1 MQANHPLIVGLTGSI
16 GSGKTL
22 IAQVFQHLGIEVYFS
37 DTEAKKLYQKAEV
50 IQKIKDLFGPQVFTN
65 NLLDKQKL
73 ANLVFTNK
81 NELNKLNAL
90 IHPLVQEDFEDWTTK
105 QKSPYVIME
114 SAIIFETKWNT
125 LFDKI
130 INVSTPINLIIERV
144 EKRDN
149 TTKERIYER
158 MNNQFSIEEK
168 NRLSDYIIINDNIKL
183 CLPQIRKIHA
193 DLLSLANKSSNPL
206 NNIQTK

>member
-22 IAQVFQHLGIEVYFS
+22 IAQVFQHLGIDVYFS

-50 IQKIKDLFGPQVFTN
+50 IQKIKDLFGLQVFTN

-73 ANLVFTNK
+73 ANLVFTDK

-149 TTKERIYER
+149 TTKEKIYER
-158 MNNQFSIEEK
+158 MNNQLSIEEK

-183 CLPQIRKIHA
+183 CLPQICKIHA